1 MTVTTDELPDLPQ
14 SHLPPAVRTHAANL
28 PSALDVASAASA
40 TGDATEDA
48 TKDSAPERLGTPTS
62 VKKRGTLGEVLRVL
76 GPGLITGA
84 ADDDPSGIGTY
95 AQAGAGFG
103 FAQLW
108 LVLYMLPLMI
118 AVQEMCGR
126 IGLVTRQGIAGVV
139 RQHYSRGVLYPVVTL
154 VFIANTF
161 NLGADLGGMAAAT
174 RLLVP
179 KVPFAIMVIVFGVVI
194 LALEIYV
201 PYRQYASVLKYLAL
215 ALLAYVFTALIIRP
229 DWGHILRVTL
239 LPQIQPTS
247 AYLLL
252 VVGLLGTTIS
262 PYLFFWQAS
271 EEVEEFNEQAADE
284 GIMARNA
291 TAKLARRRLRWG
303 LMLRQLNRLKADTVI
318 GMTVSETVA
327 WFIMIT
333 TGGTLFTHGMTNITS
348 ADQAAAALVPLVKGF
363 PHAGQLASLIFALG
377 IVGAGLLAVP
387 TLAGSAAYA
396 TAEVFGW
403 REGLSRTLRRAP
415 SFYATIAVS
424 MGIGIVLNLIGVN
437 PIQALVY
444 AAVLNGVVAVPLL
457 ALLLLISNN
466 RTIMGA
472 HTNGRL
478 SNGVILFA
486 TVAMGMAAAVTIV
499 ALVHP

>member
-1 MTVTTDELPDLPQ
+1 MPVTTDGVPDLPP
-14 SHLPPAVRTHAANL
+14 SHLPSTAEVAKADL
-28 PSALDVASAASA
+28 PSALDVASSASA
-40 TGDATEDA
+40 TGDAAEDA
-48 TKDSAPERLGTPTS
+48 APERLATPTTS
-62 VKKRGTLGEVLRVL
+62 KRRGTFRKALRVL

-126 IGLVTRQGIAGVV
+126 IGLVTRQGVAGVV
-139 RQHYSRGVLYPVVTL
+139 RKHYSRGVLYPVVAL

-179 KVPFAIMVIVFGVVI
+179 MVPFAIMVILFGIVI

-201 PYRQYASVLKYLAL
+201 PYRQYARVLKYLAL
-215 ALLAYVFTALIIRP
+215 ALLAYVFTALVIRP
-229 DWGHILRVTL
+229 DWGHILRATL

-271 EEVEEFNEQAADE
+271 EEVEEFNEQASDE
-284 GIMARNA
+284 GISAHNA
-291 TAKLARRRLRWG
+291 MPKLERRKLRWG
-303 LMLRQLNRLKADTVI
+303 LMLRQLNRLKADTAI
-318 GMTVSETVA
+318 GMTVSESVA

-348 ADQAAAALVPLVKGF
+348 ADQAAAALVPLVNGF
-363 PHAGQLASLIFALG
+363 PYAGQLASLIFALG

-396 TAEVFGW
+396 TAEAFGW
-403 REGLSRTLRRAP
+403 REGLSRTLRLAP
-415 SFYATIAVS
+415 GFYATIAVS
-424 MGIGIVLNLIGVN
+424 MGIGIALNLIGVN

-444 AAVLNGVVAVPLL
+444 AAVLNGIVAVPLL

-466 RTIMGA
+466 RTIMGE
-472 HTNGRL
+472 HTNSRL
-478 SNGVILFA
+478 SNGVNLFA
-486 TVAMGMAAAVTIV
+486 TVAMAVVAAVTIV
-499 ALVHP
+499 SLVHP

>member
-1 MTVTTDELPDLPQ
+1 MWPPRPR
-14 SHLPPAVRTHAANL
+14 PPATPPKTL
-28 PSALDVASAASA
+28 PKTLR
-40 TGDATEDA
+40 
-48 TKDSAPERLGTPTS
+48 PERAAKPAS
-62 VKKRGTLGEVLRVL
+62 SKRRGTVREVLRVL
-76 GPGLITGA
+76 GPGLVTGA

-126 IGLVTRQGIAGVV
+126 IGLVTRQGVAGVV
-139 RQHYSRGVLYPVVTL
+139 RKHYSRGVLYPVVAL

-179 KVPFAIMVIVFGVVI
+179 MVPFAIMVILFGTVI

-201 PYRQYASVLKYLAL
+201 PYRQYARVLKFLAL

-229 DWGHILRVTL
+229 DWGHILRATL

-284 GIMARNA
+284 GISAHNA
-291 TAKLARRRLRWG
+291 MPTLERRRLRWG

-318 GMTVSETVA
+318 GMTVSESVA

-396 TAEVFGW
+396 TAEAFGW
-403 REGLSRTLRRAP
+403 REGLSRTLRLAPGLLRHHRRLDGDWHRAEP
-415 SFYATIAVS
+415 HWCQPHS
-424 MGIGIVLNLIGVN
+424 
-437 PIQALVY
+437 
-444 AAVLNGVVAVPLL
+444 
-457 ALLLLISNN
+457 
-466 RTIMGA
+466 GA
-472 HTNGRL
+472 CLRCGAQRHSG
-478 SNGVILFA
+478 G
-486 TVAMGMAAAVTIV
+486 AAAGVTPAHLQQPHDHGRTYQQP
-499 ALVHP
+499 ALQRHQPLRHRRHGGGCCRHYRLNCAP